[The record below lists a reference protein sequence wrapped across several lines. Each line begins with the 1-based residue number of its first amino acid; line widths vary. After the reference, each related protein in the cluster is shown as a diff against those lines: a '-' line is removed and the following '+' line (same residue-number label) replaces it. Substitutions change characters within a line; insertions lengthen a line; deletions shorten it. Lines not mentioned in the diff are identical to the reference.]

1 LRQRI
6 ILRREEL
13 ERATRLANGHRWWN
27 HLEGQDTPVML
38 LDHSIIENG
47 LVESLGE

>member
-1 LRQRI
+1 MDTGGGI
-6 ILRREEL
+6 ISR
-13 ERATRLANGHRWWN
+13 
-27 HLEGQDTPVML
+27 GQDTPVML